1 VSNERLARRA
11 IGAILLTFVLLAL
24 AYSVVNPLHEATDE
38 LRHYR
43 FVRHVAELRALPVQ
57 GALDC
62 SAQGH
67 HPPLY
72 YVLAALATGWV
83 ETGHAICH
91 EPPRNPFWAYRYWEV
106 GNDNKNQYLHG
117 ADEAFPWRGA
127 ALAAHLARAVNVAV
141 GAAVVWLTYLIG
153 RAIWPQRPFLA
164 LGATAFVAFN
174 PMFLYMAGAI
184 NNDVIAAFSGA
195 AVTLACV
202 RLLRD
207 ENGLSRRWGLI
218 LGLLYG
224 MALLSKFNLAAIAL
238 GVELSVTWVAWRR
251 RQWRLWLEVNLL
263 IALLTALLAGWWFV
277 RNQLLY
283 GEPTG
288 FERVTELWGR
298 REPAES
304 FGVALWEL
312 PYAWTSL
319 WGRFGYGQ
327 IPLPQPIYDGLWQ
340 LTVVGL
346 SGLLLPL
353 ARRKMAE
360 WRAVR
365 VPLALLVVNVVTFF
379 AVLFNYL
386 LVSPAGPMGRFFFPA
401 LPALALLIFYGLA
414 AWFLAVRDGLR
425 KVRRVPAGRPTAGH
439 LAAFSLATNLGML
452 LLALVALC
460 GYLRPAFARP
470 PTFDPD
476 TAVPNPLDAQFDSL
490 VRLRGYALSTDQLR
504 PGEPLDVTLYWE
516 VTGKPPGDF
525 LFFLHLVD
533 AAAGT
538 MVAQRDTHP
547 GLGNFPSSAW
557 EPGDRFVETVRL
569 YLPETAYTRRRPRRR
584 GRSQHRLLRP
594 RGGLPAGHYRRRRPW
609 PGRRAAPRPA
619 GAGAPP
625 RPGRPGEPARPEFQQ
640 RRAAGGLRLQRPRAG
655 RRRGADGDA
664 DLGGAA
670 RRATRLPHCAQRA
683 GRDGRGGRRVNG
695 RPHAPHHRLAGR
707 PALRHRPRAAARR
720 PAAGRVRNSR
730 RLNRRGKRYG
740 AKYCR
745 RRWALDRQSVKIG
758 QYSHPVTTN
767 PSGQS
772 LSSYRIRP

>member
-1 VSNERLARRA
+1 MSNERLARRA

-57 GALDC
+57 GALAC

-83 ETGHAICH
+83 ETGRAICH

-164 LGATAFVAFN
+164 IGATAFVAFN

-238 GVELSVTWVAWRR
+238 GIELSVTWVAWRR

-298 REPAES
+298 REPSES
-304 FGVALWEL
+304 LGVALWEL

-327 IPLPQPIYDGLWQ
+327 VPLPQPIYDGLWQ

-353 ARRKMAE
+353 ARRRMAE

-365 VPLALLVVNVVTFF
+365 VPLALLIVNVLTFF

-425 KVRRVPAGRPTAGH
+425 KVRRVPAGRPTAGR
-439 LAAFSLATNLGML
+439 LAAFSLATHLGML

-460 GYLRPAFARP
+460 GYLRPAFAHP
-470 PTFDPD
+470 PTFDPH

-490 VRLRGYALSTDQLR
+490 VRLRGYALSADQLR

-533 AAAGT
+533 AETGA

-569 YLPETAYTRRRPRRR
+569 YLPETAYTAAVADLTIGFYAPVEGYRLAITAADGR
-584 GRSQHRLLRP
+584 GLGDALPLGRLALASLP
-594 RGGLPAGHYRRRRPW
+594 GPDGLANPLDQNFNNDVRLVGYAYSARAPA
-609 PGRRAAPRPA
+609 A
-619 GAGAPP
+619 GAGLTVTLTWEALRDGPPAYRIGLRVQDGTGAEVAALTAEPAPP
-625 RPGRPGEPARPEFQQ
+625 T
-640 RRAAGGLRLQRPRAG
+640 AAWQAG
-655 RRRGADGDA
+655 RRYTTAHALPLDA
-664 DLGGAA
+664 
-670 RRATRLPHCAQRA
+670 LPPGEYAIHVALIDAVSGIAQNIVA
-683 GRDGRGGRRVNG
+683 EDGRWIDNRL
-695 RPHAPHHRLAGR
+695 RLA
-707 PALRHRPRAAARR
+707 
-720 PAAGRVRNSR
+720 N
-730 RLNRRGKRYG
+730 
-740 AKYCR
+740 
-745 RRWALDRQSVKIG
+745 I
-758 QYSHPVTTN
+758 
-767 PSGQS
+767 
-772 LSSYRIRP
+772 RIR